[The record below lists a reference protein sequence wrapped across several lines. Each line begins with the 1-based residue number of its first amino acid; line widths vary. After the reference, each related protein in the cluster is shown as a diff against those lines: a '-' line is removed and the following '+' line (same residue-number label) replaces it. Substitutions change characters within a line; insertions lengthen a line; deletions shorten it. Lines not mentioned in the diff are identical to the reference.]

1 MNSSDRLDLA
11 EKLLDGGALA
21 GVWPRCVVWMIRL
34 AVEHEIDDFWRR
46 RRPELLACNRRS
58 QLLALGVVV
67 DDELRHRA
75 TALWTALSRAAHH
88 HHYELAPTAAEL
100 RTWLRDAR
108 RLCADLSAPTDP
120 KGTS

>member
-11 EKLLDGGALA
+11 EKLLDGNALA
-21 GVWPRCVVWMIRL
+21 GVWPRCAAWMIRL
-34 AVEHEIDDFWRR
+34 AVEHEIDAVWRC

-58 QLLALGVVV
+58 QLLALGVVL
-67 DDELRHRA
+67 DDEIKHRA

-100 RTWLRDAR
+100 RSWLREAR
-108 RLCADLSAPTDP
+108 RLCADLAAPTET

>member
-11 EKLLDGGALA
+11 EKLLGGAALA
-21 GVWPRCVVWMIRL
+21 GVWPRCAVWMIRL

-58 QLLALGVVV
+58 QLLALGVVL

-108 RLCADLSAPTDP
+108 RLCADLSSPTDK